1 MKKKGIFP
9 LTFKFRSTTH
19 GRAFLINAFVQ
30 SLIAVC
36 AVQIRVYLDNRNKVS
51 IPSSKLNNS
60 RQKKAVAPRYSQ
72 TLIAIVTF
80 ISTFISAIIIY
91 FSLWALIAYGGGLLA
106 DKIPRAS
113 LF

>member
-1 MKKKGIFP
+1 MKKEGIFP

-51 IPSSKLNNS
+51 IPSSKLHNS
-60 RQKKAVAPRYSQ
+60 RKAVAPLYSQ
-72 TLIAIVTF
+72 AFIAIVTF
-80 ISTFISAIIIY
+80 ISTFISALIIY
-91 FSLWALIAYGGGLLA
+91 FVLWALIAYGGGLLA